1 MGFGCGLCCVCGW
14 VRQGLAVGF
23 LLLQYS
29 VVYAVSPYVCF
40 ISFLFLDLYF
50 LVDDASMR
58 WGYLVQTKHLFVL
71 IHFRIKGEVGTVK
84 HFWALQFFT
93 DYSKVVLLL
102 WIIFVIWVSCQL
114 CCLVCSLQPCG
125 HLLGKGW
132 PLDSLN
138 VIFSFVFVT
147 FLCGFLGQVWHLIV
161 SVPALCFLP
170 YFVRSTS
177 YLYSIIMI
185 TGDYM

>member
-50 LVDDASMR
+50 LVDDASMC

-84 HFWALQFFT
+84 HLRPSSFLLTIPRWCFFCGSFLLFEFHVS
-93 DYSKVVLLL
+93 YAVL
-102 WIIFVIWVSCQL
+102 SAP
-114 CCLVCSLQPCG
+114 CSLVVTCWERADLLTLLTWYFLSFLSLSCVVSWVRCG
-125 HLLGKGW
+125 IWLYRFQLFAFFLTLLEAHLTYVL
-132 PLDSLN
+132 
-138 VIFSFVFVT
+138 
-147 FLCGFLGQVWHLIV
+147 
-161 SVPALCFLP
+161 
-170 YFVRSTS
+170 
-177 YLYSIIMI
+177 
-185 TGDYM
+185 

>member
-1 MGFGCGLCCVCGW
+1 MLCLWLG
-14 VRQGLAVGF
+14 RQGLAVGF

-58 WGYLVQTKHLFVL
+58 CGYLVQTKHLFVL

-93 DYSKVVLLL
+93 DYAKVVLLL
-102 WIIFVIWVSCQL
+102 WIIFVMSFMSAMLSC
-114 CCLVCSLQPCG
+114 
-125 HLLGKGW
+125 LLLAALWSPAGKG
-132 PLDSLN
+132 L
-138 VIFSFVFVT
+138 
-147 FLCGFLGQVWHLIV
+147 
-161 SVPALCFLP
+161 
-170 YFVRSTS
+170 TS
-177 YLYSIIMI
+177 
-185 TGDYM
+185 

>member
-84 HFWALQFFT
+84 LFWALQFFT
-93 DYSKVVLLL
+93 DYSKVVLPL
-102 WIIFVIWVSCQL
+102 WIIFCYLSFMSAMLSC
-114 CCLVCSLQPCG
+114 
-125 HLLGKGW
+125 LLLAALWSPAGKG
-132 PLDSLN
+132 L
-138 VIFSFVFVT
+138 
-147 FLCGFLGQVWHLIV
+147 
-161 SVPALCFLP
+161 
-170 YFVRSTS
+170 TS
-177 YLYSIIMI
+177 
-185 TGDYM
+185 